1 MDAMNQMTEIY
12 KTGLENANNDIIILK
27 AEKFEIE
34 KQHQKDLK
42 ALGVE
47 MTALIDEKQAEI
59 DRLNAQIVSGVCD
72 NSKEILLRDEVAKRD
87 KETIASLKDELAT
100 AK

>member
-1 MDAMNQMTEIY
+1 
-12 KTGLENANNDIIILK
+12 
-27 AEKFEIE
+27 
-34 KQHQKDLK
+34 
-42 ALGVE
+42 